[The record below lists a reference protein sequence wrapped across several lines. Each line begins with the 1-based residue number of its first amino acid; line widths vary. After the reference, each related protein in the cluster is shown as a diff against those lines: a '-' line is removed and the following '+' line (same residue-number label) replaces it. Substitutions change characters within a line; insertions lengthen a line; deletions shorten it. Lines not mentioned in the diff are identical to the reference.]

1 MSHEDGAGR
10 GRRGAGRTVRVAVGI
25 DELHVAFDACAQIT
39 ERLKRILYILL
50 ILVRCNTVD
59 TYLMLAKNE
68 QIGGDRK
75 FPVHLYT
82 CIVRSDNRQHRAETK
97 QRSTY

>member
-39 ERLKRILYILL
+39 ERLKRIYSIFYLYSYVVI
-50 ILVRCNTVD
+50 
-59 TYLMLAKNE
+59 
-68 QIGGDRK
+68 
-75 FPVHLYT
+75 P
-82 CIVRSDNRQHRAETK
+82 
-97 QRSTY
+97 